1 MKTEI
6 FESYTAFLN
15 RPDKAVNGVSSG
27 PVPKGSANVGCGNC
41 TGCTDIPAG
50 AKVAVFLKL
59 YLYVC
64 IPRINADGS
73 QYIQLGC
80 HLRTRAEWDANFWNN
95 PLEFPD
101 DGSLKSEARK
111 LAYETACK
119 WLDLNA
125 KYAKND

>member
-1 MKTEI
+1 M
-6 FESYTAFLN
+6 
-15 RPDKAVNGVSSG
+15 
-27 PVPKGSANVGCGNC
+27 
-41 TGCTDIPAG
+41 
-50 AKVAVFLKL
+50 FLKL
-59 YLYVC
+59 YPYVC
-64 IPRINADGS
+64 VPRINADGS

-95 PLEFPD
+95 LLEFPD

-125 KYAKND
+125 KND